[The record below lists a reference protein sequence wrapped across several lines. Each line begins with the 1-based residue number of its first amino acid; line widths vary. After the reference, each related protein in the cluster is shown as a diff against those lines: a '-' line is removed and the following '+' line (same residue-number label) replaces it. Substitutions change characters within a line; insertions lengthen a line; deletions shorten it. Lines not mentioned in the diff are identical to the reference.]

1 MNLIVEFIG
10 NYSSN
15 NYLHKY
21 TKHYEEN
28 DSMQVWLQRTV
39 GFIALISLFFFL
51 GASLWGCVWSWWV
64 QLGVLRVRRQW
75 VPLLC
80 TGLGIILN
88 KLDDT

>member
-21 TKHYEEN
+21 SKHYEKN

-39 GFIALISLFFFL
+39 GFIALISLFF
-51 GASLWGCVWSWWV
+51 WV
-64 QLGVLRVRRQW
+64 QVSGVVCGAGGFSWGAEGEEAVGAFAMYRIGHHSQQVR
-75 VPLLC
+75 
-80 TGLGIILN
+80 
-88 KLDDT
+88 

>member
-21 TKHYEEN
+21 SKHYEKN

-39 GFIALISLFFFL
+39 GFIALISLFL

-64 QLGVLRVRRQW
+64 QLGVLRVRRHW

-80 TGLGIILN
+80 TGLGTILN

>member
-21 TKHYEEN
+21 SKHYEKN
-28 DSMQVWLQRTV
+28 DSMQIWLQRTV
-39 GFIALISLFFFL
+39 GFIALISLFFL

-80 TGLGIILN
+80 TGLGIILI

>member
-21 TKHYEEN
+21 SKHYEKN

-39 GFIALISLFFFL
+39 GCIALISLFFGCKSL
-51 GASLWGCVWSWWV
+51 GLCVELVGSV
-64 QLGVLRVRRQW
+64 GGAEGEETVGAFAMYRIGDHSQQVR
-75 VPLLC
+75 
-80 TGLGIILN
+80 
-88 KLDDT
+88 

>member
-21 TKHYEEN
+21 SKHYEKN
-28 DSMQVWLQRTV
+28 DSMQIWLQRTV
-39 GFIALISLFFFL
+39 GFIALISLFL

-64 QLGVLRVRRQW
+64 QLGVLRVRRHW

-80 TGLGIILN
+80 TGLGTILN

>member
-21 TKHYEEN
+21 SKHYEKT

-39 GFIALISLFFFL
+39 GFIALISLFFL
-51 GASLWGCVWSWWV
+51 GANLWGCVWSWWV
-64 QLGVLRVRRQW
+64 QLGVLRVRRHW

-80 TGLGIILN
+80 TGLGTILN

>member
-21 TKHYEEN
+21 SKHYEKN

-39 GFIALISLFFFL
+39 GFIALISLFL